1 METTNTEDPMKFYAK
16 FANGAYDKVDMSH
29 MGWNTDTE
37 LSNRNRQVYHH
48 PESNK
53 AIVAYRGTSLNS
65 KSKWG
70 DLGSD
75 ALLAIGLKGLSSRFK
90 NAKKVA
96 QATADK
102 YGQDN
107 VVLTGH
113 SLGGSQALYAN
124 SKLGLETHGYNAGV
138 SPSDA
143 TQGIKKKVWDKLTFG
158 LFKKPVKPNATI
170 YTTGKDPI
178 SILSPMVA
186 NAQTKFVK
194 KKKGVDAHALANFL

>member
-1 METTNTEDPMKFYAK
+1 MDSNIEDPMKFYAN
-16 FANGAYDKVDMSH
+16 FANGAYDKADMSH
-29 MGWNTDTE
+29 MGWNTDNE

-48 PESNK
+48 PETKK

-75 ALLAIGLKGLSSRFK
+75 ALLAVGLKGLSSRFK
-90 NAKKVA
+90 NAKRVA

-102 YGQDN
+102 YGRDN

-124 SKLGLETHGYNAGV
+124 SKLAMETHGYNPGV

-143 TQGIKKKVWDKLTFG
+143 SQGIKKKVLDKVTFG
-158 LFKKPVKPNATI
+158 LFKKPIKTNATI
-170 YTTGKDPI
+170 YSTRKDPI
-178 SILSPMVA
+178 SMLSPMVA
-186 NAQTKFVK
+186 NATVKYVK
-194 KKKGVDAHALANFL
+194 KQKHLDSHSLGNFL